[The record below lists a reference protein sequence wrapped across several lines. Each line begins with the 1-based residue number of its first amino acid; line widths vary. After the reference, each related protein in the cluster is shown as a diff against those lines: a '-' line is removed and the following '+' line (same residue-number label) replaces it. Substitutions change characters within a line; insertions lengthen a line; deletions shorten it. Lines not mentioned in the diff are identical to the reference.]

1 MVKNKFFKR
10 YKSGLFAI
18 LLILGIIALVIGV
31 DILTKVLTDGKSILV
46 LPSFFNFIS
55 VHNTG
60 GSWSILNE
68 HTWILITLTFVFL
81 IAFCIFNYF
90 FKQRTTL
97 YLVVFSLVFG
107 GAIGNLIDRL
117 FLGYVR
123 DFIALDFI
131 NFPVFNIADMCLC
144 AGVIVLLVFFLF
156 LYPKYNKKYLKT
168 KQKFALAKK
177 LKKVSYG
184 L

>member
-1 MVKNKFFKR
+1 MKNKVLKR
-10 YKSGLFAI
+10 YKSGLYA
-18 LLILGIIALVIGV
+18 LLFILGIVVCVLFV
-31 DILTKVLTDGKSILV
+31 DMLTKILTDGISVRIWDGV
-46 LPSFFNFIS
+46 FNFVS

-60 GSWSILNE
+60 GAWSILNE
-68 HTWILITLTFVFL
+68 HTWILITLTFIFL

-97 YLVVFSLVFG
+97 YLVGFSLVLG
-107 GAIGNLIDRL
+107 GAVGNLIDRL

>member
-1 MVKNKFFKR
+1 M
-10 YKSGLFAI
+10 G
-18 LLILGIIALVIGV
+18 
-31 DILTKVLTDGKSILV
+31 
-46 LPSFFNFIS
+46 
-55 VHNTG
+55 
-60 GSWSILNE
+60 
-68 HTWILITLTFVFL
+68 
-81 IAFCIFNYF
+81 
-90 FKQRTTL
+90 
-97 YLVVFSLVFG
+97 FSLVFG
-107 GAIGNLIDRL
+107 GAVGNLIDRL